1 MIPLDSVSK
10 LISIQFCSGI
20 GSKVVRIK
28 RVSSVVAVIARREE
42 ILNDAAGELEA
53 LVYTR
58 KYPAASCMRA
68 SSSHRSTS
76 RRKTTDSSDVLVLAF
91 PWFSSPVSLSFLPL
105 ILLSFPLWPCASSHF
120 WYVVVRNRC
129 KLACVHLRTY
139 CNVRIIRM
147 YTYTNIHIF
156 TLPML
161 VSWPLV
167 IDIENPLICYEV
179 ERLLFLCPPTKP
191 PFPSSLPPFCFC
203 ERGGVSSYWH
213 STNN

>member
-1 MIPLDSVSK
+1 VIPLDSVSK

-105 ILLSFPLWPCASSHF
+105 ILLSFPL
-120 WYVVVRNRC
+120 
-129 KLACVHLRTY
+129 
-139 CNVRIIRM
+139 
-147 YTYTNIHIF
+147 
-156 TLPML
+156 
-161 VSWPLV
+161 
-167 IDIENPLICYEV
+167 
-179 ERLLFLCPPTKP
+179 
-191 PFPSSLPPFCFC
+191 
-203 ERGGVSSYWH
+203 
-213 STNN
+213 